1 MWDQSIE
8 SCSLR
13 AWCISENTWTITY
26 SITNTTNMVHLIN
39 HCELRLVAKFS
50 RGRNIFWGYLS
61 TTYLSILTKIYL
73 NLELTKC
80 RPLPHTSSKNIK
92 NIFSFLKI
100 FLPKVLIILIEYCF
114 KLAQLNNFEIYFFKN
129 CCIPIWACSSRFP
142 SML

>member
-13 AWCISENTWTITY
+13 AWWISKNTWTITY

-50 RGRNIFWGYLS
+50 RGWNIFWGYLS
-61 TTYLSILTKIYL
+61 TTYLILTKIYL
-73 NLELTKC
+73 NLELAIYQA
-80 RPLPHTSSKNIK
+80 LPHTSSKNIK
-92 NIFSFLKI
+92 NIFSNFLKT
-100 FLPKVLIILIEYCF
+100 FLHKFLILLIEYRF
-114 KLAQLNNFEIYFFKN
+114 KLAQLNNFEIYFFQKLLY
-129 CCIPIWACSSRFP
+129 IWACSSRFP

>member
-1 MWDQSIE
+1 
-8 SCSLR
+8 
-13 AWCISENTWTITY
+13 
-26 SITNTTNMVHLIN
+26 MVHLIN

-92 NIFSFLKI
+92 NIFSNFLKK
-100 FLPKVLIILIEYCF
+100 FLHKFLILLIEYCF
-114 KLAQLNNFEIYFFKN
+114 ELAQLNNCEIFFFQKLLYTYLTLF
-129 CCIPIWACSSRFP
+129 FP
-142 SML
+142 VPKHAVRCMHPYGVLP